1 MSKDTFNR
9 KEIKYR
15 LDRRQYQILRRAVSQ
30 HLAPGEFP
38 SARVTSL
45 YLDTPDRQMIARSL
59 ERPLYKEK
67 LRVRWYQPAHS
78 PVEQLAN
85 AVPHAGAEALASAA
99 APANAT
105 PHDRPS
111 FLELKKKHK
120 GIVYKR
126 RVALDPQATSAF
138 LAGAPA
144 AAAAAAA
151 NADPLTLQM
160 AREIDAARDRW
171 ARWSSSGQ
179 LVPSA
184 LISCV
189 RHAYG
194 TDADG
199 GLRITFD
206 TLLTG
211 QDLLDSSRNAQGNAP
226 TASGQPM
233 PLLPDGGAIM
243 EVKCLGGYPSWL
255 LQALASAGA
264 LPGSFSKYGELYKM
278 TAHPNAA
285 LTGKV
290 A

>member
-15 LDRRQYQILRRAVSQ
+15 LDRQQYQILRRAVSQ

-85 AVPHAGAEALASAA
+85 AIPHAGAEALANAVV
-99 APANAT
+99 PANAV
-105 PHDRPS
+105 PHDQLA
-111 FLELKKKHK
+111 FVELKKKHK

-144 AAAAAAA
+144 ANAVAATASAAAAA
-151 NADPLTLQM
+151 ADPLTLQM

-211 QDLLDSSRNAQGNAP
+211 LA
-226 TASGQPM
+226 AS
-233 PLLPDGGAIM
+233 
-243 EVKCLGGYPSWL
+243 
-255 LQALASAGA
+255 
-264 LPGSFSKYGELYKM
+264 M
-278 TAHPNAA
+278 TRESDEE
-285 LTGKV
+285 
-290 A
+290 